1 MEGIEKSLEIILN
14 LVAEKK
20 YALARKELLENNE
33 ADIAEI
39 IEEISDEMDMEKAVI
54 LFRMLPKDISA
65 AVFSYLSTDS
75 QIDIVGSITVKEV
88 QNIMEEMS
96 FDDMIDV
103 LEELPA
109 NVVDRI
115 LMRTDKETRKLINQ
129 FLNYPESSAG
139 SLMTIDYIGLKKEMK
154 VREALQYIKIHGMDQ
169 ETVYTCYVMDS
180 ERHLEGIVS
189 LRTLVV
195 SEDYELIKDLMHED
209 FIYVNVMDD
218 QEEVAQLFKKY
229 DFLALPVVDKEN
241 RLVGIITFDDIMDV
255 IEQETTEDIERMAG
269 VFDDTDKEY
278 LDISVFQHI
287 KNRIPWLC
295 LLTVSLMITG
305 AIIAQFEDLMS
316 KVISLVAYMPL
327 LMGTGGNTGTQSA
340 TLIIRGMSLGEIE
353 LKDVGK
359 VIWKEL
365 RISVVIG
372 IILSLINLAKIMII
386 DREPFLIA
394 LTVSISVLI
403 VVMFA
408 KLIGG
413 LLPMAAKKL
422 NIDPALMAT
431 PMISSI
437 TDMISVIIYFILG
450 TIILGI

>member
-1 MEGIEKSLEIILN
+1 MERSLEIIFELIE
-14 LVAEKK
+14 EKK
-20 YALARKELLENNE
+20 YALVREELLENNE

-39 IEEISDEMDMEKAVI
+39 IEEITDELGIEKSVI

-65 AVFSYLSTDS
+65 VVFAYLSSDC
-75 QIDIVGSITVKEV
+75 QVDIVSGITVKEV

-154 VREALQYIKIHGMDQ
+154 VRDALQYIKIHGMDQ
-169 ETVYTCYVMDS
+169 ETVYTCYVMDG
-180 ERHLEGIVS
+180 ERHLQGIVS

-195 SEDYELIKDLMHED
+195 SESYEVVEDLMHED
-209 FIYVNVMDD
+209 FISVNVMDD

-255 IEQETTEDIERMAG
+255 IEEETTEDFERMAG
-269 VFDDTDKEY
+269 VMDDSDKEY
-278 LDISVFQHI
+278 LDISVMKHI
-287 KNRIPWLC
+287 KNRVPWLC

-305 AIIAQFEDLMS
+305 AIIARFELLLS
-316 KVISLVAYMPL
+316 QAIALVAYMPL

-353 LKDVGK
+353 LRDIGK
-359 VIWKEL
+359 VLWKEF
-365 RISVVIG
+365 RISAVIG
-372 IILSLINLAKIMII
+372 IVLAIINFGKIMLI
-386 DREPFLIA
+386 DGETMLVA
-394 LTVSISVLI
+394 LTVSISILI
-403 VVMFA
+403 VVVFA

-413 LLPMAAKKL
+413 LLPMMAKKMK
-422 NIDPALMAT
+422 IDPALMAT

-437 TDMISVIIYFILG
+437 TDMVSVVIYLILA
-450 TIILGI
+450 TMIMGITL

>member
-1 MEGIEKSLEIILN
+1 MERSLEIIFGLIE
-14 LVAEKK
+14 EKK
-20 YALARKELLENNE
+20 YALVREELLENNE

-39 IEEISDEMDMEKAVI
+39 IEEVNDELGTEKSVI

-65 AVFSYLSTDS
+65 MVFAYLSSDC
-75 QIDIVGSITVKEV
+75 QVDIVGGITVKEV

-139 SLMTIDYIGLKKEMK
+139 SLMTIDYIGLKKEMN
-154 VREALQYIKIHGMDQ
+154 VGDALQYIKIHGMDQ
-169 ETVYTCYVMDS
+169 ETVYTCYVMDA

-195 SEDYELIKDLMHED
+195 SDSDETIKDLMHED
-209 FIYVNVMDD
+209 FISVNVMDD
-218 QEEVAQLFKKY
+218 QEEIAQLFKKY

-255 IEQETTEDIERMAG
+255 IEEETTEDFERMAG
-269 VFDDTDKEY
+269 VLDDSDKEY
-278 LDISVFQHI
+278 LDLSVIQHI
-287 KNRIPWLC
+287 KNRVPWLC

-305 AIIAQFEDLMS
+305 AIIARFEALMS
-316 KVISLVAYMPL
+316 QVIALVAYMPL

-340 TLIIRGMSLGEIE
+340 TLVIRGMSLGEIE
-353 LKDVGK
+353 LRDVGK

-365 RISVVIG
+365 RISMVLGAV
-372 IILSLINLAKIMII
+372 LALINFAKIVLI
-386 DREPFLIA
+386 DRQEPLIA
-394 LTVSISVLI
+394 LTVSISILI
-403 VVMFA
+403 VVIFA

-422 NIDPALMAT
+422 KIDPALMAT

-437 TDMISVIIYFILG
+437 TDMVSVIIYLLLATLIM
-450 TIILGI
+450 GITL

>member
-1 MEGIEKSLEIILN
+1 MERSLEIIFGLIE
-14 LVAEKK
+14 EKK
-20 YALARKELLENNE
+20 YALVREELLENNE

-39 IEEISDEMDMEKAVI
+39 IEEVNDELGTEKSVI

-65 AVFSYLSTDS
+65 MVFAYLSSDC
-75 QIDIVGSITVKEV
+75 QVDIVGGITVKEV

-154 VREALQYIKIHGMDQ
+154 VSDALQYIKIHGMDQ
-169 ETVYTCYVMDS
+169 ETVYTCYVMDA

-195 SEDYELIKDLMHED
+195 SDSDETIKDLMHED
-209 FIYVNVMDD
+209 FIFVNVMDD
-218 QEEVAQLFKKY
+218 QEEIAQLFKKY

-255 IEQETTEDIERMAG
+255 IEEETTEDFERMAG
-269 VFDDTDKEY
+269 VLDDTDKEY
-278 LDISVFQHI
+278 LDLSVFQHI
-287 KNRIPWLC
+287 KNRVPWLC

-305 AIIAQFEDLMS
+305 AIIARFEELMS
-316 KVISLVAYMPL
+316 QVIALVAYMPL

-353 LKDVGK
+353 LRDVGK
-359 VIWKEL
+359 VLWKEL
-365 RISVVIG
+365 RISLVLGAV
-372 IILSLINLAKIMII
+372 LAMINFAKIMLI
-386 DREPFLIA
+386 DGQSTLIA
-394 LTVSISVLI
+394 LTVSISILI
-403 VVMFA
+403 VVIFA

-422 NIDPALMAT
+422 KIDPALMAT

-437 TDMISVIIYFILG
+437 TDMVSVIIYLLLATLIM
-450 TIILGI
+450 GITL